1 MGAAIVSVLLVVGAV
16 IWGVVSLN
24 SPKQPDNV
32 AANDSR
38 DVTSPPRV
46 PEVTRTTNRNPIRPG
61 SRNSGHSTPAVG
73 GQNPERVDPAVS
85 GTGVNESTTQNT
97 NPTTAAQENTNRPPV
112 INPPRR
118 PTVQRPDPKP
128 ERPAVGVLTSVT
140 PVIIG
145 QTPISPADISDMRM
159 SPDGNH
165 IVIQNILQPIRYWE
179 RGVGFTW
186 HEFNGH
192 ARAVSIC
199 GISADSRL
207 AITCS
212 GTETHVWDL
221 RTGETKTVVEARS
234 DSGAVSQD
242 GSRLALLKSG
252 RVYLYSMG
260 SGQEL
265 GKMDLGYS
273 GQTMR
278 LGADDKTMI
287 SIGSMHDVA
296 VHDTSGNQL
305 KHWKV
310 EGGGFSNGHI
320 AADGS
325 RVLVLH
331 SSDASVL
338 DTESGRI
345 LAHWHE
351 NISSSDGA
359 ISADG
364 NIAVISNSTE
374 LRIIDMSDPDD
385 VKWMQY
391 VYPKRAYHRA
401 QIAMSADGSLLVSTI
416 SNQKVGEIWD
426 LKAMM
431 GQAGGR

>member
-1 MGAAIVSVLLVVGAV
+1 V
-16 IWGVVSLN
+16 I
-24 SPKQPDNV
+24 P
-32 AANDSR
+32 
-38 DVTSPPRV
+38 
-46 PEVTRTTNRNPIRPG
+46 
-61 SRNSGHSTPAVG
+61 
-73 GQNPERVDPAVS
+73 
-85 GTGVNESTTQNT
+85 
-97 NPTTAAQENTNRPPV
+97 
-112 INPPRR
+112 PPRR
-118 PTVQRPDPKP
+118 PTSQQQNPQP

-140 PVIIG
+140 PVVIG
-145 QTPISPADISDMRM
+145 QTPISPADISDMRI

-165 IVIQNILQPIRYWE
+165 IVIHNILQPIRYWE

-186 HEFNGH
+186 HEFKGH
-192 ARAVSIC
+192 TRGVSIC
-199 GISADSRL
+199 GISADSKL
-207 AITCS
+207 AITC
-212 GTETHVWDL
+212 GGNETCVWDL
-221 RTGETKTVVEARS
+221 ATGETRTVVEARS
-234 DSGAVSQD
+234 DSGAVSHD
-242 GSRLALLKSG
+242 GSRLALLKHG
-252 RVYLYSMG
+252 DVYLYSMG
-260 SGQEL
+260 TGQEL

-273 GQTMR
+273 GRTMM
-278 LGADDKTMI
+278 LGAEDKTMI
-287 SIGSMHDVA
+287 SIGSMHEVA
-296 VHDTSGNQL
+296 VHDTGGNQL

-364 NIAVISNSTE
+364 NIAVISSSTE

-391 VYPKRAYHRA
+391 VFPKRAYHRA

-431 GQAGGR
+431 GRAGGR